1 MTTAAVV
8 VVEELKDEQILRAL
22 LPPAVADGVA
32 FGVAGSRGTPA
43 ITASTLLVTRR
54 QPVALVLDAKTID
67 PRFAR
72 EIARDNEEVLK
83 YVAGKIPI
91 KVVAFLPTIE
101 IIFFE
106 AAPVLERVLGLPVP
120 GELLAEARG
129 NPKDVLTKLL
139 RTHPQVKDLPAL
151 LARLTE
157 EDREALRATAAIA
170 SLIDF
175 LARYGSAVT
184 V

>member
-1 MTTAAVV
+1 MPAVV
-8 VVEELKDEQILRAL
+8 VVAGPEDEQIVRAL
-22 LPPAVADGVA
+22 LPPAVAEGVA
-32 FGVAGSRGTPA
+32 VVVAGLRGSPPS
-43 ITASTLLVTRR
+43 TASTLLVTRR

-83 YVAGKIPI
+83 YVAGKIPV

-106 AAPVLERVLGLPVP
+106 AAPVLERVLGVPIP

-129 NPKDVLTKLL
+129 APKDALAKLL
-139 RTHPQVKDLPAL
+139 ASHPQVKDIPGL

-157 EDREALRATAAIA
+157 EDREALRATTGIAA
-170 SLIDF
+170 LIDF
-175 LARYGSAVT
+175 LSRYSSAVT